1 MHMDPHRIVYVIDL
15 FGTASFAFSGAIR
28 AVDRRPDF
36 VGMLIL
42 AGATA
47 VGGSVLRDVVL
58 HRDVMILHDYGYPL
72 VILLSV
78 IATCLFPATLCR
90 RERVFKCFDA
100 IGLGSFSAITANAA
114 WGVEGIHP
122 LSILF
127 VATFTGCAGGVI
139 RDLLIQKETLVL
151 ANELYVT
158 PVVVG
163 AAGLMVARALGLGE
177 LAGFAVAMPL
187 AAGIRLMAIYWD
199 WRLPRIRH
207 FPQMTNESLIRSSSG
222 DAQKEADTTLG
233 RNRWTR

>member
-1 MHMDPHRIVYVIDL
+1 MPVDPQRVIYVFDL

-28 AVDRRPDF
+28 AMDRRPDF

-47 VGGSVLRDVVL
+47 VGGSVLRDVFL
-58 HRDVMILHDYGYPL
+58 SRNVMILHDWGYPL

-78 IATCLFPATLCR
+78 IATCLFPLALCR
-90 RERVFKCFDA
+90 KERFFKCFDA
-100 IGLGSFSAITANAA
+100 VGLGTFSAITANAA
-114 WGVEGIHP
+114 WGSPGINP

-139 RDLLIQKETLVL
+139 RDLLIQKQTLVL

-158 PVVVG
+158 PVVIG
-163 AAGLMVARALGLGE
+163 AAGLMVVRAAGFSE
-177 LAGFAVAMPL
+177 LAGCTVAMPL

-207 FPQMTNESLIRSSSG
+207 VPQMVPEISAWQVYDGTRE
-222 DAQKEADTTLG
+222 DEEATS
-233 RNRWTR
+233 RRKR